1 MVRRPLRRDNRDVLT
16 ALVLVL
22 AFLVAATPASA
33 GARPATYGAGLGSH
47 SMLYLNTR
55 PAEQEAMFRATAKA
69 GVRYLRMDFAVG
81 LVFPY
86 GERDYRAVE
95 RVDALGEEYGIE
107 VLGVI
112 TTTPGYLAA
121 CPGGTTD
128 HLDQCAPARQHERTW
143 RTMVMR
149 MVRHAPHVRHWEL
162 GNEPDNG
169 STVMGGPA
177 EYARWAALAAAGIRA
192 ASPDASI
199 AIGGLAH
206 LNAGFLEAALHDRRY
221 PLIDRVDIANVHVRG
236 TLASIQVD
244 LAAARALYARLGF
257 AGRLWVTETGYP
269 SRPSHQWEPAFQGG
283 PRDQARWLTLGLRA
297 LIDGGADAVFVSF
310 RDNHEFGRG
319 SPFGSEGVLRW
330 PRLDRD
336 GNARPKP
343 AYAAV
348 RRLARLTR

>member
-1 MVRRPLRRDNRDVLT
+1 MVRRPLWRDNRDVLT
-16 ALVLVL
+16 AILLVLVL
-22 AFLVAATPASA
+22 LVAATPASA
-33 GARPATYGAGLGSH
+33 GARPGTYGVSLGSH
-47 SMLYLNTR
+47 AMLYLNTP

-95 RVDALGEEYGIE
+95 RVDELAEKYDVE

-112 TTTPGYLAA
+112 TTTPWYLAA
-121 CPGGTTD
+121 CPGGRTD
-128 HLDQCAPARQHERTW
+128 HLDQCAPAREHERTW
-143 RTMVMR
+143 RNMVTR
-149 MVRHAPHVRHWEL
+149 LVRHAPHVRNWEL

-169 STVMGGPA
+169 STVIGGPA
-177 EYARWAALAAAGIRA
+177 EYARWAALAADGVRA
-192 ASPDASI
+192 ASPDAVI
-199 AIGGLAH
+199 AVGGLAH
-206 LNAGFLEAALHDRRY
+206 LNEPFLASLFDRRR
-221 PLIDRVDIANVHVRG
+221 PLMEKVDVANIHVRG
-236 TLASIQVD
+236 TLASVRAQ
-244 LAAARALYARLGF
+244 LAAARAMYARLGF
-257 AGRLWVTETGYP
+257 SGPLWVTETGYP
-269 SRPSHQWEPAFQGG
+269 SRRAHQWDPAFTGG

-297 LIDGGADAVFVSF
+297 LVDGGADAVFVTF

-330 PRLDRD
+330 PRLDRG